1 MKDRYRGRI
10 VDSILERKLDS
21 KGAILIRGPKW
32 CGKTTTGERFSN
44 SVLYMSQPQYFKRN
58 MELAQ
63 LTPEVLLEGA
73 NPRLID
79 EWQLAPQLWDCVRFE
94 VDHRGKR
101 GLFILTGSAMPVER
115 SGNGLPTRFHSGTG
129 RFAILDMLPMTLFES
144 GDSTGEVSL
153 RHLFEQ
159 PNQIKGYSMATMRD
173 IAFYMCRGGWPYS
186 ITDDLSRESA
196 LEQARDYVD
205 VIVEEDVSRV
215 DGVER
220 NVERARQLLRSY
232 SRFQGSSAPISQ
244 IRDDLK
250 SNDSDS
256 ISDDTV
262 RSYLNALRQIFVI
275 KDLEAWNPNLR
286 SKAAIR
292 SSPTR
297 YFSDPSIAAA
307 ALRIGPEELLND
319 LNTMGLLFETLCIR
333 DLRVYVQALDGDIYH
348 YRDSNGLE
356 CDAVVHLRNGDYGLV
371 EIKLGGDKNI
381 ESGCKNLNKLESIL
395 DTSRMKAPSFKMIL
409 TAVGDYAY
417 RRDDGIYIV
426 PVTTLRD

>member
-1 MKDRYRGRI
+1 MNKNYRRRI
-10 VDSILERKLDS
+10 VDNILKRKLES
-21 KGAILIRGPKW
+21 KGAVLIRGPKW
-32 CGKTTTGERFSN
+32 CGKTTTGEQFSN
-44 SVLYMSQPQYFKRN
+44 SVLYMSQPQNFKRN

-63 LTPEVLLEGA
+63 LSPEILLEGA

-94 VDHRGKR
+94 VDHRGER

-115 SGNGLPTRFHSGTG
+115 TVNGLPTKFHTGTG

-144 GDSTGEVSL
+144 GESTGEVGL

-159 PNQIKGYSMATMRD
+159 PERISGYKSTGLED
-173 IAFYMCRGGWPYS
+173 IAYYMCRGGWPYAIS
-186 ITDDLSRESA
+186 DDLSQEAA
-196 LEQARDYVD
+196 LEQAKDYVD
-205 VIVEEDVSRV
+205 VVVEEDVSRV

-232 SRFQGSSAPISQ
+232 SRFQGAAAPISQ
-244 IRDDLK
+244 IKDDIK
-250 SNDSDS
+250 SNDSDN

-275 KDLEAWNPNLR
+275 KDMEAWNPNLR

-297 YFSDPSIAAA
+297 YFTDPSIAAA
-307 ALRIGPEELLND
+307 SLRVGPKELLND

-381 ESGCKNLNKLESIL
+381 EMGCLNLNKLESII
-395 DTSRMKAPSFKMIL
+395 DVSKMKAPSFKMIL

-417 RRDDGIYIV
+417 RREDGIYIV
-426 PVTTLRD
+426 PITTLRD